1 METKIFLR
9 DGETW
14 TRFKVKIREV
24 GVYAYKLKKYVDV
37 DKPVRQSSRYAY
49 YEVKGDLL
57 NDHKQKAR

>member
-1 METKIFLR
+1 METKIFIR

-24 GVYAYKLKKYVDV
+24 GVYAYMLKKYVDV

>member
-1 METKIFLR
+1 METKIFIR

-24 GVYAYKLKKYVDV
+24 GVYAYELKKYVDV